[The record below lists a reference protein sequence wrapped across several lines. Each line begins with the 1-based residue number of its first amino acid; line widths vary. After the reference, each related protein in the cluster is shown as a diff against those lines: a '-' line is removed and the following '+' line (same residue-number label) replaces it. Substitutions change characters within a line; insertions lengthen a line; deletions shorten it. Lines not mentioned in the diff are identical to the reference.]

1 MANIKLNRK
10 SEGAY
15 QYASISRK
23 VPQGL
28 GAAKV
33 ALQKFLRSID
43 NVGWSRREETGRVDR
58 RAFTRYACGE
68 SSIFSRR
75 EYTEATKS
83 AVSVLI
89 DLSGST
95 FDKFDKRDGRAIVH
109 IFQEV
114 AIHLSNLLRD
124 CKVDY
129 AITGFHGRAT
139 YDTELRIV
147 LEDVTF
153 TEIKGW
159 GDNPVNVGPVLG
171 RLPDLVAGSTPD
183 YSALRLSIEELSKLP
198 HQRKVLFI
206 LTDADGY
213 NPSRI
218 QQLERVAEKLGIV
231 IVAIGVGATPVE
243 TCFRYAR
250 NVKSAADAFS
260 ASFGT
265 LLKSIGGRNAAQVST
280 AT

>member
-1 MANIKLNRK
+1 MADIKLNRK

-75 EYTEATKS
+75 EYTDATKS

-95 FDKFDKRDGRAIVH
+95 FDKSDGTAIVH
-109 IFQEV
+109 IFREV

-139 YDTELRIV
+139 YDTELRIL

-171 RLPDLVAGSTPD
+171 RLPDLVGGATPD